1 MLTVLFFYGRVL
13 SFVIIIVTKSLEVT
27 FCVIIIVIAEYCQL
41 YSIATFRLFLLL
53 FCQLYSIANLIS
65 VIAEFC

>member
-41 YSIATFRLFLLL
+41 YSIANLDYFCYCIVLLI
-53 FCQLYSIANLIS
+53 SMIS
-65 VIAEFC
+65 VIVEFC